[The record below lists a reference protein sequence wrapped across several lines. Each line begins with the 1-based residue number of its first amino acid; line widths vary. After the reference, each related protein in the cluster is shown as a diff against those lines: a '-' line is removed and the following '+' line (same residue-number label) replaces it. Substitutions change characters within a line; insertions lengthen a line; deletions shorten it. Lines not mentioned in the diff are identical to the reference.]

1 MASNS
6 IRSRRDERRAP
17 KRAPARRKPV
27 DRFADLQR
35 ELRTNK
41 ERWRAVIGNPFMGV
55 TVLDKNHY
63 FIMANPIF
71 QSMVGYND
79 KELKKLTPLD
89 ITPDDAQRETNRVLF
104 KELQQGTRDHFDQI
118 KQLQR
123 KDGKTALC
131 FQNPVPRIGW
141 AAHLWNGIR
150 YYGEDAGAGRA
161 SGDSSGAYAG
171 HAGKPHG
178 CHGGFDRPRDQS
190 VPGRHS
196 RKCGRGLALDGP
208 NTT

>member
-6 IRSRRDERRAP
+6 IRSRRDERRAS
-17 KRAPARRKPV
+17 KRVPARPKPV

-41 ERWRAVIGNPFMGV
+41 ERWQAVIGNPFMGV
-55 TVLDKNHY
+55 TVLDRNHY

-104 KELQQGTRDHFDQI
+104 KELQQGTVIISI
-118 KQLQR
+118 KLNSCSER
-123 KDGKTALC
+123 TA
-131 FQNPVPRIGW
+131 
-141 AAHLWNGIR
+141 
-150 YYGEDAGAGRA
+150 
-161 SGDSSGAYAG
+161 SSSGYSFMFSESRAA
-171 HAGKPHG
+171 
-178 CHGGFDRPRDQS
+178 DRL
-190 VPGRHS
+190 GRTPLEWHS
-196 RKCGRGLALDGP
+196 ILRRRCRRRTRFG
-208 NTT
+208 